1 MRHFQNARTCIC
13 DKSIG
18 MSYPEVNI
26 FVDHFVFKKLKYYS
40 QEPRFE
46 EETERPKTAP
56 LIQEKSLV
64 SFIQVS
70 Y

>member
-1 MRHFQNARTCIC
+1 
-13 DKSIG
+13 
-18 MSYPEVNI
+18 MSYSEVYI
-26 FVDHFVFKKLKYYS
+26 FGDHFVEQKVKYYF

-70 Y
+70 YKESYFSSD

>member
-1 MRHFQNARTCIC
+1 VKKAHVEMTY
-13 DKSIG
+13 S
-18 MSYPEVNI
+18 EVYI
-26 FVDHFVFKKLKYYS
+26 FGDHFVGKKLKYFL

-46 EETERPKTAP
+46 EEAERPKTAP